1 MSKQPQYTIKDIAK
15 EMGVSV
21 STVSRALS
29 DHPHI
34 SEETKGKVRELVER
48 HDYRHNALAASLRN
62 SRSNTIGLILPRL
75 SQYFH
80 STVATA
86 IQNKLHEYGYNL
98 MICQSNDL
106 PALEKELV
114 NVLYASRVEGLMVST
129 TLYTTD
135 YSHFDIFAKSSI
147 PLVFYD
153 RVPKNYIAHSVQGD
167 DYSGGY
173 QMAQHLLEQG
183 CRRIAYISGPLT
195 SSIYHNRYNGY
206 LDALKKENIPVDEE
220 LVFFHELTKDNA
232 LQSCEAIFSAATLPD
247 AIFACN
253 DTSAIAVLEYAKKH
267 RIRIPEDIKL
277 TGYSND
283 PRTEITQ
290 PAITSVEQ
298 FPYEV
303 GGQAATLMMNLIQN
317 KISENSSSV
326 SLTTPVKLI
335 KRASSGAVES
345 KDTAEKE
352 PGKRAKA
359 VS

>member
-1 MSKQPQYTIKDIAK
+1 
-15 EMGVSV
+15 MGVSV

-29 DHPHI
+29 NHPHI
-34 SEETKGKVRELVER
+34 SEDTKVRVRELVEKY
-48 HDYRHNALAASLRN
+48 DYRHNALAASLRN

-80 STVATA
+80 ATVATA

-114 NVLYASRVEGLMVST
+114 NVLYASRVEGLMVSA

-135 YSHFDIFAKSSI
+135 YSHFDIFAKSNI

-153 RVPKNYIAHSVQGD
+153 RVPKDYIAHSVQGD

-173 QMAQHLLEQG
+173 QVAQHLLEQG

-195 SSIYHNRYNGY
+195 CSIYQNRYNGY
-206 LDALKKENIPVDEE
+206 LDALKNENIPVDEE

-232 LQSCEAIFSAATLPD
+232 LQSCEAIFAAATLPD

-267 RIRIPEDIKL
+267 HIRIPEDVKL

-303 GGQAATLMMNLIQN
+303 GGQTATLMMNLIQN
-317 KISENSSSV
+317 KITQHSSSV
-326 SLTTPVKLI
+326 SLTTPVELVR
-335 KRASSGAVES
+335 RASSGAVET
-345 KDTAEKE
+345 KDDASQG
-352 PGKRAKA
+352 PGKKA
-359 VS
+359 EAVN